1 MKTCPKA
8 AKTVRSTKAANT
20 VHSRKDAAKVDSNI
34 KKYLAPIP
42 PELAAE
48 LGKPGVGR
56 DPSNVCIRH
65 GKQRNSII
73 WQVMELSSNKA
84 ICQVTLGTHQT
95 EEAAVRATNVLKAL
109 HKAGYS
115 KEQLEYAKNSKS
127 LKAM

>member
-8 AKTVRSTKAANT
+8 ANTVRSTK
-20 VHSRKDAAKVDSNI
+20 HAAKVDSNI
-34 KKYLAPIP
+34 KKDLAPIP
-42 PELAAE
+42 PELSAE

-65 GKQRNSII
+65 CKQRNSIS
-73 WQVMELSSNKA
+73 WQVMELSSKKA
-84 ICQVTLGTHQT
+84 ICQVTLGTHHT
-95 EEAAVRATNVLKAL
+95 EEVAMRSANVLKAL
-109 HKAGYS
+109 HVAGYS